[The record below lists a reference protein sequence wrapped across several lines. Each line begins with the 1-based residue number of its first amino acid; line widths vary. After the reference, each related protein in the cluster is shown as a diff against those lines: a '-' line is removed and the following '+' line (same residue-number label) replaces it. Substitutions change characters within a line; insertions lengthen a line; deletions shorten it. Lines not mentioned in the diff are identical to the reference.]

1 MYEGNKIFL
10 TLLLFY
16 SVEIRVVNS
25 EENTCSSVPHETVG
39 KRLPLIGEMRPQIE
53 NIIGFQ
59 MCLKKCKA
67 KSSCLSIN
75 YDRSQLQCE
84 LNEYKKNET
93 HPLVEDKMYIYAE
106 IEVCMT
112 YYEYHIR

>member
-1 MYEGNKIFL
+1 MKEANKMFL

-16 SVEIRVVNS
+16 SVEIKVVNS

-39 KRLPLIGEMRPQIE
+39 KRLPLSSEMRPQIE

-67 KSSCLSIN
+67 ISSCLSIN
-75 YDRSQLQCE
+75 YDRSQLRCE
-84 LNEYKKNET
+84 LNKYKEEEPN
-93 HPLVEDKMYIYAE
+93 PLVEDKMYIYAE

-112 YYEYHIR
+112 YYRYYIR